1 MSMRIKLILL
11 VILLGIAV
19 GLLTGILDSFIHY
32 TDLQGYKFLNIIVI
46 LLFLSGTFIA
56 TLIYRN
62 KLTDGYLNYWQAF
75 IKFFIIGTIASV
87 IISVI
92 RFVYLKY
99 IAVIDIQA
107 ILDETEKTMLDH
119 YSQYGDELIDN
130 RLSFIEFSY
139 DPVISST
146 FYFLYYVLYGF
157 IFGFLAAAFLRRI
170 DRNIAI

>member
-1 MSMRIKLILL
+1 MRIKLILL

-19 GLLTGILDSFIHY
+19 GLLTGILDSFVHY
-32 TDLQGYKFLNIIVI
+32 TDLQGHKSLSVLIII
-46 LLFLSGTFIA
+46 LFLAGTFTA
-56 TLIYRN
+56 TIVYRN
-62 KLTDGYLNYWQAF
+62 KLTDGYLNYWPAF
-75 IKFFIIGTIASV
+75 TKFFIIGFTASI

-92 RFVYLKY
+92 RFIYLKY

-107 ILDETEKTMLDH
+107 ILDKTEKTMLDH

-139 DPVISST
+139 DPVISSA
-146 FYFLYYVLYGF
+146 FYFLYYTMYVLV
-157 IFGFLAAAFLRRI
+157 FGLLAAAFLRKI